1 MQPPPQWLHGAPARS
16 ALASLHPQPP
26 TTPTPISALRT
37 CNQTPPQRAGYLV
50 WFLRLR
56 SARPVPPSGGRQ
68 GTVQLCYASVDPLR
82 NRRKGLIR
90 TTEGI
95 TGDGIS
101 SHPDQQLELRFGHL
115 ITGAQLTGTDPGE
128 ALSDP
133 PTGW

>member
-1 MQPPPQWLHGAPARS
+1 
-16 ALASLHPQPP
+16 
-26 TTPTPISALRT
+26 
-37 CNQTPPQRAGYLV
+37 
-50 WFLRLR
+50 
-56 SARPVPPSGGRQ
+56 

-133 PTGW
+133 PTGWCTLLGVVARQRGRERPVTITSSDSTQEVCVTVTRAHNTHRNRHRYRLLNDR